1 MAAVNLIGSYNYALV
16 ALSVL
21 IAMFASYAAL
31 DLAGRVTAASG
42 WTRAVWLLG
51 GAGAMGTG
59 IWSMHYIGMLAL
71 ILPIPVAYH
80 WPTVLLSLL
89 AAILASVVALG
100 VVSRQKMG
108 ASRAVAGSVLMGAGI
123 ASMHYIGMAAMRL
136 PAICQFNSF
145 LVVLSVVFAV
155 LISLAALW
163 ITFHFRDEKTGIGW
177 EKLAGAVVMGA
188 AIPVMHY
195 TGMAAASFAPSG
207 MPADLSRAVSIST
220 LGTAGIAAVTFIVL
234 GLALLTSWMDRRF
247 AAQTLE
253 LQEEKLQRSEAYL
266 AEAQRLTHTGSWAW
280 RVAGR
285 DALHLSE
292 EWYRIYG
299 FDPEQGPPAWE
310 ERLQLVHPEDRARWQ
325 EAIDRAIAEKS
336 GYEVE
341 FRILLPGGTVKHIH
355 TVGHP
360 VLDASGDLA
369 QFVGSST
376 DITQRKLAEEAL
388 RQAQADLAHVSR
400 VTTMGELTASL
411 AHEVNQPI
419 AAAVTDANTCL
430 RWLARDRPDVEEA
443 REAASRVV
451 KDATR
456 AAEIISR
463 IRLLFKKGVPQREL
477 FDVNEVIRE
486 MIVLLRS
493 EATRYSISVRTDL
506 APDLPRVMG
515 DRVQL
520 QQVLMNLLLNGMD
533 AMRDV
538 DTTRELIINSQPA
551 KNEQVMISVS
561 DTGVGLPPQQ
571 ADQIFNA
578 FFTTKAHGTGMGLRI
593 SRSIVE
599 SYGGRLWAA
608 DNSPRGASFHLTLP
622 TKVEAHE

>member
-42 WTRAVWLLG
+42 WTRTVWLLG
-51 GAGAMGTG
+51 GASAMGTG
-59 IWSMHYIGMLAL
+59 IWSMHYIGMLAFV
-71 ILPIPVAYH
+71 LPIPVAYH
-80 WPTVLLSLL
+80 WPTVLLSLF
-89 AAILASVVALG
+89 AAILASVIALY
-100 VVSRQKMG
+100 VVSSQKMG
-108 ASRAVAGSVLMGAGI
+108 GAEAVAGSVLMGAGI

-136 PAICQFNSF
+136 PAICRFNSF
-145 LVVLSVVFAV
+145 LVVLSVAFAV

-195 TGMAAASFAPSG
+195 TGMAAASFTPSG
-207 MPADLSRAVSIST
+207 MPADLSHAVSISA
-220 LGTAGIAAVTFIVL
+220 LGTAGIAAATFIVL
-234 GLALLTSWMDRRF
+234 GLVLLTSSVDRRF
-247 AAQTLE
+247 AAQILE

-280 RVAGR
+280 RVAGG

-299 FDPEQGPPAWE
+299 FDPENGPPTFE
-310 ERLQLVHPEDRARWQ
+310 ERRRRTHPEDRAKWQ
-325 EAIDRAIAEKS
+325 GAIDQAIAEKS
-336 GYEVE
+336 EYKAE
-341 FRILLPGGTVKHIH
+341 FRILLPDGSVKHIH

-360 VLDASGDLA
+360 VLNASGDLV

-376 DITQRKLAEEAL
+376 DVTERKHAEEAL
-388 RQAQADLAHVSR
+388 RQAQTDLAHASR

-430 RWLARDRPDVEEA
+430 RWLARDQPDLEEA
-443 REAASRVV
+443 REAAARVV

-456 AAEIISR
+456 AAEIIAR
-463 IRLLFKKGVPQREL
+463 VRMVFKKGVAQREL
-477 FDVNEVIRE
+477 VDVNELIRE
-486 MIVLLRS
+486 MIILLRNEIS
-493 EATRYSISVRTDL
+493 RQSITVRTQL
-506 APDLPRVMG
+506 AEALPQIMG

-520 QQVLMNLLLNGMD
+520 QQVMMNLIMNSID
-533 AMRDV
+533 AMKDV
-538 DTTRELIINSQPA
+538 DGARELTINSRSA
-551 KNEQVMISVS
+551 ESEQVMVSVS
-561 DTGVGLPPQQ
+561 DTGVGLPSQQ

-578 FFTTKAHGTGMGLRI
+578 FFSTKAHGTGMGLRI

-599 SYGGRLWAA
+599 SHGGRLWAA

-622 TKVEAHE
+622 TKVEEHE